1 MIKQKSRSFFKKA
14 YSLLLFVWVLSCA
27 TFKPQYADENKKVS
41 SVDNLNPIEH
51 QFYLIGDAGYSP
63 LNDQALALKH
73 LEEVLKTASSNST
86 TIFLGDNIYQKG
98 LPKKGHKNRVQA
110 EHNINA
116 QLQTVENYKGS
127 TIFIPGNHDWYSNGL
142 KGLERQEDYIDDAL
156 GKNTFLPEHGCPIE
170 HKTIS
175 DNIELIIVDSKWY
188 LTNWDNH
195 PTMNDECQIK
205 TREAFFDEFES
216 RIKKA
221 RGKTTIVAI
230 HHPMFSNGPHGGKYS
245 FKEHMKPIPVLGTL
259 KNVLRK
265 TTGVSPEDFQNER
278 YNEFRKRIITL
289 AQYND
294 RVIFTSGHEHSLQYL
309 ETDNLVQIISGSGSK
324 KSATNNGGGG
334 LFSFGEYGFARLDI
348 YKDGSSSV
356 TFFDSKNKEIVFN
369 TQVFKALNN
378 QQIETYN
385 IPESPIV
392 EKSIYSKEET
402 DKSGFYKWLWGSRYR
417 ADYSQNI
424 KVQVVNLDTLM
435 GGLIPVRKGG
445 GQQSNSLRLANKQGQ
460 EFVMRGLRKDALKY
474 IQAAAFKD
482 QYIEGQF
489 SDTYTQNLILDVFS
503 GAHPYAP
510 FVVGYLSDALNIY
523 HTNPKLYFVPKQ
535 KALEPYND
543 DFGDELY
550 MIEEHAGD
558 NHGDKASF
566 GYSNELISTKDMLEE
581 VRSDEDIDVDE
592 ELYIRARLFDMVIG
606 DWDRH
611 EDQWRWAEF
620 KVDGK
625 TIYKPFPRDRDQ
637 AFSIMSD
644 GLLLGLAVKLVPA
657 SKPLKSYDYGI
668 SNVKA
673 FNFTPYPLDMAL
685 INDADKKVWN
695 TQIEY
700 IKSHLTDEV
709 IESAFYQM
717 PQEVNQESIELIKKK
732 LIHRRNNLEEFADEY
747 FDVINKFAVV
757 KGTDKDDWFDIIRK
771 PNGETEVVGYRI
783 KDDKKADIFHRRT
796 YNKKHTKEIWIYAL
810 DDDDV
815 FYVSGEGN
823 SVINVR
829 LIGGQNN
836 DVYDIHNGKKIHVYD
851 FKSKPNTI
859 KTNKGNLKLID
870 DYETNVYNYLKLKN
884 NTNQIL
890 PIIGFNPDD
899 GLKLGILDTYTA
911 YGFERNPF
919 SSQHTFSGAY
929 YFATSGYDLKY
940 NGEFANVIGRFN
952 LGLEAVFTSPN
963 YTINFFG
970 YGNETENP
978 NTNGQDLSLD
988 YNRVKLRT
996 IKFAPSLIKKGE
1008 LGSEAKL
1015 ELSYQS
1021 IEVEE
1026 TQGRFINDF
1035 YDSNEIEN
1043 TNNFFGVELSYYFR
1057 NADNLAYPSLG
1068 FTADFKLGYL
1078 NNIDKNAN
1086 MGYFIPSIGVDYKL
1100 DAQGKLVLAS
1110 KVKGHI
1116 TYGNS
1121 YEFYQAASIGASD
1134 GLRGYRNQRFT
1145 GKHAYYQLTD
1155 LRYIFSKLKTG
1166 LLPVNL
1172 GVYGGFDYGRVWLS
1186 NDTSNVWHNSYGGGV
1201 FVVAAELFTINTSLF
1216 NGNDGMRFALALGLN
1231 F

>member
-1 MIKQKSRSFFKKA
+1 M
-14 YSLLLFVWVLSCA
+14 LVLSCA
-27 TFKPQYADENKKVS
+27 TFKPQYAVDNKKVS
-41 SVDNLNPIEH
+41 GTDKLNPIEH

-73 LEEVLKTASSNST
+73 LEKVLNTASSNST

-98 LPKKGHKNRVQA
+98 LPKKGHKDRAQA

-116 QLQTVENYKGS
+116 QIQTVENYKGR
-127 TIFIPGNHDWYSNGL
+127 TVFIPGNHDWYSNGL

-221 RGKTTIVAI
+221 RGKTTIVAM

-259 KNVLRK
+259 KNLLRK

-324 KSATNNGGGG
+324 KSATKNGGGG

-356 TFFDSKNKEIVFN
+356 TFFDSKNKEVVFN
-369 TQVFKALNN
+369 TQVFKPFNN
-378 QQIETYN
+378 QQVDAYN
-385 IPESPIV
+385 ISEFPV
-392 EKSIYSKEET
+392 VQKSIYSKEET
-402 DKSGFYKWLWGSRYR
+402 EKSGFYKWLWGNRYR
-417 ADYSQNI
+417 EDYSQKI

-435 GGLIPVRKGG
+435 GGLKPVRKGG

-474 IQAAAFKD
+474 IQAAVFKD

-489 SDTYTQNLILDVFS
+489 SDTYTQNLVLDVFS

-510 FVVGYLSDALNIY
+510 FVVDHLTDALNIY
-523 HTNPKLYFVPKQ
+523 HTNPKLYYVPKQ

-620 KVDGK
+620 KVNGK

-644 GLLLGLAVKLVPA
+644 GLLLGLAVKLIPA
-657 SKPLKSYDYGI
+657 SKPLKSYDNNI

-695 TQIEY
+695 TQVEY

-717 PQEVNQESIELIKKK
+717 PEEVNQESIISIKKK
-732 LIHRRNNLEEFADEY
+732 LIHRRNNLEELADEY

-771 PNGETEVVGYRI
+771 PNGETEVIGYRI
-783 KDDKKADIFHRRT
+783 KDGEKADIFHKRT

-815 FYVSGEGN
+815 FHVTGEGN

-836 DVYDIHNGKKIHVYD
+836 DIYDIQNGKKIHVYD

-952 LGLEAVFTSPN
+952 LGFEAVFTSPN
-963 YTINFFG
+963 YTVNFFG

-988 YNRVKLRT
+988 YNRIKLRT
-996 IKFAPSLIKKGE
+996 IKLAPSLIKKGD

-1035 YDSNEIEN
+1035 YNSNEIEN
-1043 TNNFFGVELSYYFR
+1043 TNNFFGAELSYYFR
-1057 NADNLAYPSLG
+1057 NTDNLAYPTLG
-1068 FTADFKLGYL
+1068 FTADFRLGYL
-1078 NNIDKNAN
+1078 NNIDKNTD
-1086 MGYFIPSIGVDYKL
+1086 MGYFIPSIGIDYKI
-1100 DAQGKLVLAS
+1100 DPQGKLVLAS
-1110 KVKGHI
+1110 KIKGHI

-1155 LRYIFSKLKTG
+1155 LRYLFSKLKTG

-1172 GVYGGFDYGRVWLS
+1172 GIYGGFDYGRVWLS
-1186 NDTSNVWHNSYGGGV
+1186 NDNSNVWHNSYGGGV

-1216 NGNDGMRFALALGLN
+1216 NSNDGMRFALALGLN